1 MNKKKRKQHQRRARQ
16 HAAEKK
22 FKKLLPLDK
31 KYHIGQT
38 FHPPWLPSANDPA
51 WKDYLKHGDKVVPM
65 APAGKRPYK
74 PLKKKEVQT

>member
-38 FHPPWLPSANDPA
+38 FHPPWLPKESDPA
-51 WKDYLKHGDKVVPM
+51 WQEYLKKGDSAVPM
-65 APAGKRPYK
+65 VPAGKRPSK
-74 PLKKKEVQT
+74 KKKEVQT